1 MSQPSVIWWQPC
13 VGNENSIAALQNVEI
28 GGNVI
33 LNSGT
38 PATPGTFT
46 YNKMIRSIRFNSPDD
61 LTGVTFVISG
71 IGTPV
76 DIPNGNPT
84 QILSPI
90 TEDVVGGVVP
100 VESVNIY
107 SQITSIAIITTAGGP
122 AIPATNLTVGF
133 GTFGITDYVF
143 FGYNRISASLST
155 FSVQFVAR
163 DSIQA
168 SVYFSLNKIEV
179 PDISQGGVLVPF
191 GTENGEYI
199 TFIPAFEPQQPAGP
213 YISNTVQQILGAITL
228 VWSSVKDTSLINSDS
243 LYFTF
248 IQPGV
253 SS

>member
-13 VGNENSIAALQNVEI
+13 VGNESSIASLQDVAI
-28 GGNVI
+28 GGNVV
-33 LNSGT
+33 LNSGKPGLPVT
-38 PATPGTFT
+38 PETFT

-90 TEDVVGGVVP
+90 TENVVGGVVP

-133 GTFGITDYVF
+133 GTFGITSYVF
-143 FGYNRISASLST
+143 CDYNRTAASLLSST
-155 FSVQFVAR
+155 LQFVNQT
-163 DSIQA
+163 SINGA
-168 SVYFSLNKIEV
+168 VYMSLNKPES
-179 PDISQGGVLVPF
+179 PDISQGGLLTPF
-191 GTENGEYI
+191 GNENGQYV
-199 TFIPAFEPQQPAGP
+199 TFIPAFNLIASGTVNVFDAFTYPL
-213 YISNTVQQILGAITL
+213 NVVWTTVQ
-228 VWSSVKDTSLINSDS
+228 STSLINADS
-243 LYFTF
+243 LYFTLL
-248 IQPGV
+248 QPGIN
-253 SS
+253 